1 MLPQIAFN
9 DRYRTT
15 APLGEGAFGRTFAAQ
30 DTHTGNDVV
39 MKQVPIR
46 GQKGWKPVEYFERE
60 VKVLRSLNHPGVP
73 HFVDAFQ
80 ADIEGSG
87 PSLVLVM
94 ERIPGESL
102 LEYIQR
108 GHRWEEARAREV
120 MASLLTTLVYLHGL
134 SPPVIHRDI
143 KPANVMLRPDG
154 RPVLVDFGAVGDW
167 TTRVGHGS
175 LTVAGTV
182 GYMSPE
188 QAMGAAG
195 PASDLF
201 ALGATM
207 VHALTHCHPADLPRR
222 GLRLLFQDR
231 LGCSADLVEVLEN
244 LVAPEL
250 SERYA
255 SAAAALAD
263 LQRPPNPETSRRLQA
278 RRDRDRDPRPDP
290 PGPRAL
296 VRLQL
301 PAAPRALTDVSAAYL
316 NGQATLNNIKA
327 AGTSLTVFAAVGATL
342 LGAGS
347 LSMVTAAVAGVLA
360 AGIGGAVAGRK
371 NRSQRRLFRDGVAVQ
386 GQVCNVQRE
395 ASGDNLFAHV
405 LYEFEVDGRIHRGE
419 LDASGRAARVVQEH
433 DPVLII
439 HHPRRPERHI
449 ALLAGQS

>member
-1 MLPQIAFN
+1 MLAETVIH

-15 APLGEGAFGRTFAAQ
+15 VALGEGAFGRTFAAQ
-30 DTHTGNDVV
+30 DTHTGQDVV
-39 MKQVPIR
+39 LKQVPIR
-46 GQKGWKPVEYFERE
+46 GQAGWKPVEYFERE

-94 ERIPGESL
+94 ERIPGSSL

-108 GHRWEEARAREV
+108 GHRWEEAAARGV
-120 MASLLTTLVYLHGL
+120 LAALLTTLAYLHGL

-143 KPANVMLRPDG
+143 KPANVMVRPDG

-222 GLRLLFQDR
+222 GLRLLFHDR
-231 LGCSADLVEVLEN
+231 LGCSADLVAVLEK
-244 LVAPEL
+244 LVAPDV

-255 SAAAALAD
+255 SAAFALAD
-263 LQRPPNPETSRRLQA
+263 LQRPPGSRQLA
-278 RRDRDRDPRPDP
+278 RRPRDEQSDDP
-290 PGPRAL
+290 PPRAL
-296 VRLQL
+296 VRLNL
-301 PAAPRALTDVSAAYL
+301 PAAPRALTTVSAAYL

-327 AGTSLTVFAAVGATL
+327 AGTMATVF
-342 LGAGS
+342 GAGT
-347 LSMVTAAVAGVLA
+347 LMMYAAGGLTAVTVVAAGVLA
-360 AGIGGAVAGRK
+360 TGIGGVLAGWM
-371 NRSQRRLFRDGVAVQ
+371 NRAKRRLYRDGVAVQ

-395 ASGDNLFAHV
+395 SAGDEMFARV
-405 LYEFEVDGRIHRGE
+405 LYEFEAGGRAWRGE
-419 LDASGRAARVVQEH
+419 LDASGRAARVVQEN
-433 DPVLII
+433 DPVLVI
-439 HHPRRPERHI
+439 HHPRRPGTHI
-449 ALLAGQS
+449 ALLAGR